1 MCHQKSSGK
10 PKSLKYNGTHQL
22 LVYADDVNIRVL
34 GRNICTVKEN
44 TEALLVA
51 TKKRSLEE
59 NVEQC
64 KFMVMSRYQ
73 NEGKIKI

>member
-10 PKSLKYNGTHQL
+10 TKGLKYNGTHQL

-34 GRNICTVKEN
+34 VRNIRTVKEN

-51 TKKRSLEE
+51 TKKRNIEE
-59 NVEQC
+59 NV
-64 KFMVMSRYQ
+64 
-73 NEGKIKI
+73 